1 VGPICHT
8 SSTRESAA
16 RVATWME
23 SPGGP
28 KGEIR
33 GPGKLSP
40 FLLFLFSVFFYS

>member
-1 VGPICHT
+1 
-8 SSTRESAA
+8 
-16 RVATWME
+16 ME

-40 FLLFLFSVFFYS
+40 FLLFYFLFSFIPNPFEFKF